1 VLISLEWPAEL
12 ELPYQPHPLVAA
24 HPPRP
29 ARGRMT
35 SRPAC
40 RWARWRA

>member
-1 VLISLEWPAEL
+1 MLISLGWLAEL
-12 ELPYQPHPLVAA
+12 ELPYQPHLLVAA
-24 HPPRP
+24 HPPQP

-35 SRPAC
+35 SRPAW